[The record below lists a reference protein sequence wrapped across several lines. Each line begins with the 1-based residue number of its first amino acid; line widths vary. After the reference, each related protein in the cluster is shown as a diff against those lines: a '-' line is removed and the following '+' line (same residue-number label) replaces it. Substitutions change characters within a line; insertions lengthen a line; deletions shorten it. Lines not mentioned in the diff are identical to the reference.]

1 MKRFPFFL
9 HKADHFWSFRAFL
22 KKQILNE
29 KFSDDLQQNLCRL
42 FHVLAQ
48 FLFAKS
54 ETELDSYH
62 QKVNVR
68 VVSPISAQL
77 KTKHLGIKL
86 GILDLQSRN
95 A

>member
-1 MKRFPFFL
+1 M
-9 HKADHFWSFRAFL
+9 
-22 KKQILNE
+22 
-29 KFSDDLQQNLCRL
+29 
-42 FHVLAQ
+42 
-48 FLFAKS
+48 
-54 ETELDSYH
+54 ELDSYH

-68 VVSPISAQL
+68 VVSPFSAQL